1 MIVFTIYGIKKR
13 TKVIYFKCFVML
25 LLYRKEFHKLTFYAL
40 VGASTH
46 FSFRTQNLSYY
57 SNGPA
62 NIVKLLLPLAASED
76 LGGQQRVSA
85 G

>member
-1 MIVFTIYGIKKR
+1 
-13 TKVIYFKCFVML
+13 ML
-25 LLYRKEFHKLTFYAL
+25 LLYRKEFHKRTFYAL

-85 G
+85 GRDADAPRSSRGRR